1 MLKWHKPIKH
11 VANVYLLFFTPCGG
25 GAMCA
30 VDGSRSERER
40 TRSHTRKVLAL
51 IEKCYLHFLS
61 SFRSSPDDD
70 VASAFTRGGN
80 DRSRTQN
87 TSRINVFLWLSG
99 SSLSLS
105 LSCLMN
111 NVMNEIFAAPWSGEL
126 LRFHKISARLQVS
139 SFSKDEKLFLLFYV
153 LLLFHKDFHKT
164 SHTREF
170 EKYCTEE

>member
-1 MLKWHKPIKH
+1 MLRTYICYFLRH
-11 VANVYLLFFTPCGG
+11 GG

-70 VASAFTRGGN
+70 VASVFTRGGN

-87 TSRINVFLWLSG
+87 TSRINVFLWLSR

-105 LSCLMN
+105 LPCLMN
-111 NVMNEIFAAPWSGEL
+111 NVMNEIFAVAPWRGEL

-139 SFSKDEKLFLLFYV
+139 SFSEDEKLFLLFYV
-153 LLLFHKDFHKT
+153 LLLFPKDFHKT